1 MYCFYMQNPFFVLCS
16 IKSVTT
22 FDNKLNILYK
32 MKLNE
37 ISVKFYKIQ
46 MLILCITK
54 VFVYFIHT
62 KFIFTVSY
70 IPQFN
75 YHSTHTVITR
85 LRIFMHLWGIW
96 KCRNAFDVWKR
107 YIKYPKYKVKYKNV
121 YHLHMTYC
129 IYLQRK

>member
-1 MYCFYMQNPFFVLCS
+1 MQNPFFVLCS

-85 LRIFMHLWGIW
+85 LRIFMHLWGI
-96 KCRNAFDVWKR
+96 
-107 YIKYPKYKVKYKNV
+107 
-121 YHLHMTYC
+121 
-129 IYLQRK
+129 